1 MVFAEKGNASTWV
14 RTPIQF
20 EYRPDVLNTFVDE
33 NFKTLPQTPSVT
45 DGNPY
50 AKAAL
55 RFSRS
60 PRPLLVSPHEKADLP
75 RELLHYAPEIVYCG
89 SLYPVID

>member
-1 MVFAEKGNASTWV
+1 M
-14 RTPIQF
+14 
-20 EYRPDVLNTFVDE
+20 
-33 NFKTLPQTPSVT
+33 

-60 PRPLLVSPHEKADLP
+60 PRPLLVSPHEKANLP
-75 RELLHYAPEIVYCG
+75 PELVHYAPEIVYCG
-89 SLYPVID
+89 SIDPVLDERP